1 MRSKKIFTLFFLF
14 FDWIKKIKKS
24 VRDPESPDFLG
35 PKSGFLG
42 GPDRPC
48 GGGFF
53 CPKKSPWDSAW
64 RFSPPTIGGSPRKIP
79 WPRWLPPGISKID
92 FLDGTIIEKKWGPDP
107 VFGRFWTPKMSILG
121 PPRKSIFGPPQ
132 KCHFWTVP
140 DRPKILSV
148 PNLLSRILDF
158 FDPQKIDFLEVQKNG
173 FLGGPGPPKNVKFW
187 AEGPPGRKNTRCP
200 FYYSE

>member
-1 MRSKKIFTLFFLF
+1 MSGTPKVRIF
-14 FDWIKKIKKS
+14 S
-24 VRDPESPDFLG
+24 VQNP
-35 PKSGFLG
+35 GFWVVRTG
-42 GPDRPC
+42 HAA
-48 GGGFF
+48 GGFF
-53 CPKKSPWDSAW
+53 VPKKVPGIQHGV
-64 RFSPPTIGGSPRKIP
+64 FPPPTIGGSPRKIP